1 MYGGEGGGY
10 CHVSQIYERQ
20 QFEVV
25 KGDFWLECLTIF
37 ATGCSLHNDLP
48 GILLRFR
55 EKYVALSGDVSD
67 MFCHVRL
74 RQEDCKYH
82 RYLWRDMD
90 TKRRLRDE
98 LPSVRRQV
106 ITL

>member
-37 ATGCSLHNDLP
+37 ATGCSP
-48 GILLRFR
+48 
-55 EKYVALSGDVSD
+55 
-67 MFCHVRL
+67 
-74 RQEDCKYH
+74 
-82 RYLWRDMD
+82 
-90 TKRRLRDE
+90 
-98 LPSVRRQV
+98 
-106 ITL
+106 ITLIFKNIEKQTMYPLKTTLWNWSNLNKVP

>member
-37 ATGCSLHNDLP
+37 ATGCSSVAFVRRVDHSIA
-48 GILLRFR
+48 ILSCNLIVQRENKSFYVTEIVLRLGYADVIFR
-55 EKYVALSGDVSD
+55 RRESRQPEI
-67 MFCHVRL
+67 RL
-74 RQEDCKYH
+74 RSQA
-82 RYLWRDMD
+82 R
-90 TKRRLRDE
+90 T
-98 LPSVRRQV
+98 Q
-106 ITL
+106 

>member
-37 ATGCSLHNDLP
+37 ATGCSSIGRGRTEFAELFFP
-48 GILLRFR
+48 ARKMSEIGIKMYCLL
-55 EKYVALSGDVSD
+55 
-67 MFCHVRL
+67 
-74 RQEDCKYH
+74 
-82 RYLWRDMD
+82 
-90 TKRRLRDE
+90 
-98 LPSVRRQV
+98 
-106 ITL
+106 

>member
-37 ATGCSLHNDLP
+37 ATGCSIRAD
-48 GILLRFR
+48 
-55 EKYVALSGDVSD
+55 EV
-67 MFCHVRL
+67 
-74 RQEDCKYH
+74 
-82 RYLWRDMD
+82 
-90 TKRRLRDE
+90 TDE
-98 LPSVRRQV
+98 LFFFSDSVTVTYCCSLPEQ
-106 ITL
+106 LLQE